1 MPNIQFED
9 SDDLIDIRYDNMFKA
24 VFARDTPGS
33 RGALSRLVSA
43 LIGREITVSNIIANE
58 PPIDNIRDKQIRY
71 DINCRAKNGEL
82 VNVEMV
88 LNPHPFDLIRLEYYA
103 GRLFT
108 GQDIRGVEK
117 TYGDLK
123 EAYQITILAREQFSS
138 DRHFLHLFEYYDPIH
153 SLPLNGKTRIIT
165 MELSKLE
172 RVVEKPAVKMS
183 EQESWAVYF
192 RYLTDRD
199 KRQKINEILKQ
210 EEGIAMASEIL
221 VDISK
226 DEIERARLMSELK
239 YELDAQSDRVYYK
252 RLRAETEQ
260 MKAET
265 EQMKADAEQIKSET
279 EQIKA
284 ETEQI
289 RAETEQIRADAEKQK
304 VEAEKQK
311 AEAEQI
317 KSDAEQMKADT
328 EQMKADTEQRIA
340 VAEQKV
346 KQEIISL
353 LKSGKSLDEIIREYE
368 A

>member
-24 VFARDTPGS
+24 VFARDTPIS
-33 RGALSRLVSA
+33 NRALSSLVSA
-43 LIGREITVSNIIANE
+43 LIGREVTVSNIITNE
-58 PPIDNIRDKQIRY
+58 PPIDNIRDRQIRY

-82 VNVEMV
+82 VNVEMI
-88 LNPHPFDLIRLEYYA
+88 LYPRPFEPVRLEYYA

-123 EAYQITILAREQFSS
+123 EAYQITILAWERFFP
-138 DRHFLHLFEYYDPIH
+138 DGNFLHAFEYYDPVY
-153 SLPLNGKTRIIT
+153 SLPLNGKIRIIT

-172 RVVEKPAVKMS
+172 RVVEKPVVKMS

-192 RYLTDRD
+192 RYLTDKD
-199 KRQKINEILKQ
+199 KRRKINEILEK

-221 VDISK
+221 STISK
-226 DEIERARLMSELK
+226 DEIERVRLFSELK
-239 YELDAQSDRVYYK
+239 HELDAQSDRVYYK

-265 EQMKADAEQIKSET
+265 EQMKAETEQMKSET
-279 EQIKA
+279 EQMKA
-284 ETEQI
+284 EI
-289 RAETEQIRADAEKQK
+289 
-304 VEAEKQK
+304 
-311 AEAEQI
+311 
-317 KSDAEQMKADT
+317 EQMKA
-328 EQMKADTEQRIA
+328 EIEQRIA
-340 VAEQKV
+340 DAEQKV

-353 LKSGKSLDEIIREYE
+353 LKSGKSPEEIIREYE
-368 A
+368 AYTV